1 MKKFL
6 TLTSAVALLALGSAV
21 YAAPAI
27 THCQVNLNGSP
38 VNCTASSHFPPTI
51 EIRSNVALNTSDKYL
66 LQCSASG
73 GDVLNVNAASGL
85 KYSVASQTF
94 KVSGTPNNGGSTFI
108 ATVLTDSDHYTISNC
123 VFKDISKK

>member
-6 TLTSAVALLALGSAV
+6 ILSSSAALLALSASV
-21 YAAPAI
+21 FAAPAI
-27 THCQVNLNGSP
+27 THCQVNLNGGP

-51 EIRSNVALNTSDKYL
+51 EIRSNVPLNTKDQYL

-73 GDVLNVNAASGL
+73 GDVLNVDAAPGL
-85 KYSVASQTF
+85 SYSVASQTF
-94 KVSGTPNNGGSTFI
+94 KISGTPTNAGSTFI

-123 VFKDISKK
+123 VFKSISKK